1 MGNVMPFIINFGI
14 RFGTSSHTSPIV
26 IKAARING
34 LLLLIYF
41 F

>member
-1 MGNVMPFIINFGI
+1 MPFIINFGI
-14 RFGTSSHTSPIV
+14 RFGISSYTSLIV

-34 LLLLIYF
+34 LLIIIYF